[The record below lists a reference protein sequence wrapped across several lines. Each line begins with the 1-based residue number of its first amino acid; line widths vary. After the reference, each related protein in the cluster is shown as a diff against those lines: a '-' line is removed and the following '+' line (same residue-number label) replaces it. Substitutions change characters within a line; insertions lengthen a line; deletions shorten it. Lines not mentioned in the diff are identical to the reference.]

1 MFRLLILLAVLP
13 IVAAF
18 VARWW
23 LGIRILA
30 AAGRRQCT
38 CDLSRW
44 EDAFGEGN
52 LPPSK
57 SGDARMF
64 AELLRKS
71 ALADWKTRD
80 PKTSASR
87 EGARRFGMAVPPLS
101 LMVAI
106 LAVAVGKIPVTGVI
120 AIFLLALAFSVAIS
134 YLSISLELNA
144 ILTAARR
151 LRGTGAFHR
160 RDDEDA
166 VIQAASALAW
176 KEAAPPVFNLIQK

>member
-1 MFRLLILLAVLP
+1 MFRLLILLAALP

-23 LGIRILA
+23 FGMRILSTV
-30 AAGRRQCT
+30 GRRKCS

-44 EDAFGEGN
+44 ESAFGKEN
-52 LPPSK
+52 TPPSQNA
-57 SGDARMF
+57 DARIF
-64 AELLRKS
+64 AGLLRNA

-80 PKTSASR
+80 PKAAASR

-101 LMVAI
+101 LMIAVLAI
-106 LAVAVGKIPVTGVI
+106 IVGKIPFTGAI
-120 AIFLLALAFSVAIS
+120 AVFLLAIAFSVIIS
-134 YLSISLELNA
+134 YLSISPELNA

-151 LRGTGAFHR
+151 LRDTGAFHR

-166 VIQAASALAW
+166 VIEAAAALVW
-176 KEAAPPVFNLIQK
+176 KEGAPPVFNLIQR

>member
-30 AAGRRQCT
+30 TTGRRQCT

-44 EDAFGEGN
+44 EDAFGKEN

-57 SGDARMF
+57 GGDARMF

-71 ALADWKTRD
+71 ALTDWKTRD
-80 PKTSASR
+80 PKAAVSR

-106 LAVAVGKIPVTGVI
+106 LAIAVGKIPVTGAI
-120 AIFLLALAFSVAIS
+120 AIFLLAIAFSVAIS
-134 YLSISLELNA
+134 YLSISPELNA
-144 ILTAARR
+144 ILAAARR
-151 LRGTGAFHR
+151 LRSTGAFHR

-176 KEAAPPVFNLIQK
+176 KEGAPPVFNLIQK